1 MIDYFLYLTA
11 IVGVILVVSPIVR
24 AILRKSQ
31 EK

>member
-11 IVGVILVVSPIVR
+11 IVGVILVLSPIVG
-24 AILRKSQ
+24 AILRKAQ